1 MGANGSKSFS
11 FTDCGARDSDD
22 SDSGLPI
29 CGGRGNPD
37 GAIGSSSAGFSFG
50 SSSAG
55 NFTPR
60 SGIGSSSSMT
70 PRTAERASIGPGQ
83 RAQRGSRNSPRYSAA
98 PGTSGGLMVEM
109 GDGSSREVAA
119 EAGKETS
126 RRAERRKMSVE
137 EYYGAVSPRN
147 ARGSSTHGRK
157 QSPGKSPR
165 GRSSRGGRRNYLPP
179 KNENG
184 KFAAL
189 ASNVDAHDEPLYTLP
204 EDDEGGGRRGSLLGG
219 KIADAAEAAAKKIA
233 DTAKESGG
241 KIFGAVMGLFT
252 KEEASILTK
261 EEKKQLK
268 ANFDMIDVDGGGSIG
283 RDEFKAAM
291 MVALVKHP
299 DKPPIP
305 DDEALQKE
313 FDKYDADGDGSIDL
327 EEFYE
332 VFAAIKRDVKKNFEE
347 IDKDGSGELDREE
360 FKAAMELAFAKHPD
374 KPPMPDDET
383 LQKEFDNCD
392 IDGNGTIELDEFYT
406 CFANLKA
413 VIGNQEARDKF
424 AVAAI
429 PSYLPEVKES
439 WSNNGRWMINGRG
452 GSYVQGV
459 ADNVK
464 AKEKWDARS

>member
-1 MGANGSKSFS
+1 MIES
-11 FTDCGARDSDD
+11 
-22 SDSGLPI
+22 
-29 CGGRGNPD
+29 
-37 GAIGSSSAGFSFG
+37 
-50 SSSAG
+50 
-55 NFTPR
+55 
-60 SGIGSSSSMT
+60 
-70 PRTAERASIGPGQ
+70 
-83 RAQRGSRNSPRYSAA
+83 
-98 PGTSGGLMVEM
+98 
-109 GDGSSREVAA
+109 GDGSSREVSA
-119 EAGKETS
+119 EAGMETS

-137 EYYGAVSPRN
+137 EYHGAASPRN
-147 ARGSSTHGRK
+147 PRAERRK
-157 QSPGKSPR
+157 QSPGGSGSQRNSPR
-165 GRSSRGGRRNYLPP
+165 GRSSKGAGRRNYLPP
-179 KNENG
+179 KDENG

-204 EDDEGGGRRGSLLGG
+204 GEDEGGGRRGSILGG

-252 KEEASILTK
+252 KEEESILTK

-299 DKPPIP
+299 DKPPLP
-305 DDEALQKE
+305 DDETLRKE
-313 FDKYDADGDGSIDL
+313 FDKYDIDGDGTIDL

-332 VFAAIKRDVKKNFEE
+332 VFAAVKRDVKKNFEE

-374 KPPMPDDET
+374 KPPLPDDET
-383 LQKEFDNCD
+383 LQKEFDLCD

-406 CFANLKA
+406 CFANLKGK
-413 VIGNQEARDKF
+413 IGNQEARDKF

-429 PSYLPEVKES
+429 PSYLPAVEES

-452 GSYVQGV
+452 SSYMQGV
-459 ADNVK
+459 AANVK
-464 AKEKWDARS
+464 AKETSFETSVSPRTWDERNS